1 MALTSRRNSGAYLQL
16 GEWQKGGNVGSSRR
30 LGGLFLLGLG
40 VGVGVGQWG
49 LVVNVI

>member
-16 GEWQKGGNVGSSRR
+16 GKWQMDGNVGSSRR
-30 LGGLFLLGLG
+30 MGALFLLDFG